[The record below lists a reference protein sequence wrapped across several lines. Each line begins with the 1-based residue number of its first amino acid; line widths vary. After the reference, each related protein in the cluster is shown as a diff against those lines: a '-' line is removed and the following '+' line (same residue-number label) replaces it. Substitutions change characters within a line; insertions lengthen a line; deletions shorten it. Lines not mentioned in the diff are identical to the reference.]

1 MFFVEPS
8 TFVATQVYSP
18 ASLNFT
24 FDISIFAVFPSKYL
38 FIRIDRSNGLPFLE
52 IALLYFFKKKI
63 REERSE
69 GGELGLIFSSFFIS
83 HLNQVGVG
91 LGVPLMPHS
100 RYSLPFILPLVS
112 RRLRLKD
119 GYVLGDAL
127 LILIVR
133 ATDPSNWRSFRKE
146 ECVSKF

>member
-8 TFVATQVYSP
+8 TFVATHVYSP
-18 ASLNFT
+18 ASLDFT

-69 GGELGLIFSSFFIS
+69 GGAGINSFPPFSFSF

-100 RYSLPFILPLVS
+100 RYSLPFTLPLVS

-133 ATDPSNWRSFRKE
+133 ATDPSN
-146 ECVSKF
+146 